1 MSKHVYVIIIS
12 NEICKKRRAVSL
24 TYQAFYRVYRPQSF
38 RDMSGQAHVKKTL
51 QNALQ
56 SDHTTHAYL
65 FSGPRG
71 TGKTSTAKIF
81 AKALNC
87 ERAPIAEPCNEC
99 ATCKSITENAHPD
112 VIEFDAASNSRVEE
126 IREIIEKVRFAPA
139 SARFKVYIIDEVHML
154 STSAFNALL
163 KTLEEPPPHAKFI
176 LATTEPHKIPAT
188 IISRCQRFDFK
199 RLSSIDIVNRMEVVL
214 EDIERPYEEKAL
226 KVIAQASA
234 GGMRDALSMLDQVV
248 SFSEDEVTLEDALF
262 VTGSISQDIFYRL
275 VEHIKQ
281 KDVADVLGL
290 LEELMNEGKDAVR
303 LSEDLITFFR
313 DLLLIQTAPD
323 LSDLLELASNE
334 EKFIQLANEFEID
347 TLYQYIDVLSKTQ
360 QEMRFS
366 LHSKVYLETALLKMV
381 QTSRPNPQVVVQ
393 QEAPVETRGLESKI
407 AHLENLVN
415 QMQTMGGIV
424 EAPAQ
429 TNVPRTRQK
438 PQAGFKVSTGRV
450 NEVLKIATKD
460 AIQQIKSIWMDAV
473 NQLTKSQQ
481 ALLADSEPVAASN
494 DVFVLKFKHEI
505 LCRMAAENKELAERF
520 KQVLASLT
528 NTYYE
533 IVFIPEDE
541 WSKVRS
547 EFIRKHKEGT
557 HEDSDKTK
565 LAGNESEEP
574 VQSFLD
580 IEQQVEEVDETVV
593 SEAQKLF
600 GKDFIEIEE

>member
-1 MSKHVYVIIIS
+1 M
-12 NEICKKRRAVSL
+12 

-38 RDMSGQAHVKKTL
+38 RDMSGQTHVKKTL

-163 KTLEEPPPHAKFI
+163 KTLEEPPAHAKFI

-199 RLSSIDIVNRMEVVL
+199 RLSSIDIVERMKVVL
-214 EDIERPYEEKAL
+214 EDIERPYDEKAL
-226 KVIAQASA
+226 KVISQASA

-248 SFSEDEVTLEDALF
+248 SFSENEVKLEDALF

-275 VEHIKQ
+275 VEHIQQ
-281 KDVADVLGL
+281 KNVASVLGL

-323 LSDLLELASNE
+323 LGDLLELASNE
-334 EKFIQLANEFEID
+334 EKFVQLANDFSLD
-347 TLYQYIDVLSKTQ
+347 TLYQYIDILSKTQ

-381 QTSRPNPQVVVQ
+381 QTSQPAQVMNNHSEQSSTVHLQGLEAKVAQLESLVQ
-393 QEAPVETRGLESKI
+393 Q
-407 AHLENLVN
+407 
-415 QMQTMGGIV
+415 MQSMGGPV
-424 EAPAQ
+424 AVTESQ
-429 TNVPRTRQK
+429 TTSQRPRQK
-438 PQAGFKVSTGRV
+438 PQAGFKVPTGRV
-450 NEVLKIATKD
+450 NEVLKIATKP

-481 ALLADSEPVAASN
+481 ALLADSEPVAAT
-494 DVFVLKFKHEI
+494 DGVFVLKFKHEI
-505 LCRMAAENKELAERF
+505 LCRMAAENKELAEQF
-520 KQVLASLT
+520 KQVLVGLT
-528 NTYYE
+528 NTFYE
-533 IVFIPEDE
+533 IVFVPEDD
-541 WSKVRS
+541 WNRIRT

-557 HEDSDKTK
+557 QPVSENVNV
-565 LAGNESEEP
+565 AGNEPEEP

-580 IEQQVEEVDETVV
+580 IEQHEEEVDDTVV